1 MDWLDELN
9 MIIYTSS
16 KLDIL
21 ISLVLFYSEI
31 TLLSYTSFYFVPPTP
46 LILYRSLVVI
56 SEGVN
61 NSYMFNSFMKNKYLL
76 HLKEQNNIKCSLGT
90 SELGTGT

>member
-9 MIIYTSS
+9 MILYTSS

-31 TLLSYTSFYFVPPTP
+31 LLLSYTSSFYFVPPPP
-46 LILYRSLVVI
+46 LILHRSLVVI
-56 SEGVN
+56 SESVN
-61 NSYMFNSFMKNKYLL
+61 NSYMFN
-76 HLKEQNNIKCSLGT
+76 
-90 SELGTGT
+90 